1 MREILRKK
9 AGKVCRSFEPTAGK
23 HFIFYYPRICVFKAY
38 LRPLPRNEPIVRFLR
53 QAPRRKLWKTK
64 RRKLLAAAAE
74 LAFSW
79 GNFIENATRN
89 EAFAS
94 CRALLCARWPFFPP
108 QSLRVLLF
116 FRESVFA
123 RSCKDQDLNSA
134 LITNTA
140 LTFST
145 RKQKLTFLMNLVL
158 VSTNLKNILIVRI
171 LNLFVKIKG
180 KTCNTFLFR
189 TCKKL
194 LRNIFSL
201 FG

>member
-123 RSCKDQDLNSA
+123 RSCKDQDRSQFSFNYEYCAHVFHTEAKTYFFNEPRASFDEFKKYSYCQNSQF
-134 LITNTA
+134 ICKNK
-140 LTFST
+140 
-145 RKQKLTFLMNLVL
+145 RKDM
-158 VSTNLKNILIVRI
+158 
-171 LNLFVKIKG
+171 
-180 KTCNTFLFR
+180 
-189 TCKKL
+189 
-194 LRNIFSL
+194 
-201 FG
+201 